1 MSKRTRNLGMA
12 QRKLSVAQKVRRYKI
27 GDRVALDHQSR
38 YEGMPHPRY
47 RGRVGTIQA
56 MRGKSYEVIITDGNA
71 HKLLIVPPVHLRT
84 VEA

>member
-1 MSKRTRNLGMA
+1 MA
-12 QRKLSVAQKVRRYKI
+12 ARKLSVAQKVRSYKI

-56 MRGKSYEVIITDGNA
+56 MRGKSYEVMITDGKA